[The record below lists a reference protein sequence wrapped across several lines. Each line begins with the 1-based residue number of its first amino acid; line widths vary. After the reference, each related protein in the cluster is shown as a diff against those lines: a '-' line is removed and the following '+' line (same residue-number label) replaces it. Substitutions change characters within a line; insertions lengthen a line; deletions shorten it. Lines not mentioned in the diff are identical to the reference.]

1 MKENGSA
8 VVLEK
13 VLKFMKDHNLD
24 MDESYAVV
32 KNANSK
38 LLDNHVYITCRI
50 WSFGCWQLL
59 LATPNVENMIFR
71 NYVAY
76 RISREGE

>member
-13 VLKFMKDHNLD
+13 ALEFMEDHNLY

-38 LLDNHVYITCRI
+38 L
-50 WSFGCWQLL
+50 F
-59 LATPNVENMIFR
+59 
-71 NYVAY
+71 
-76 RISREGE
+76 